1 MKIYSSSRLKT
12 IKLGAGEGKVIDK
25 ADSAVS
31 KIDLSWLAL
40 AAPVYHISPN
50 IDDYV
55 IVNTIITIS
64 DLPNRNGIAFPLTE
78 LVGFDEPPYNRL
90 AYEGWLK
97 APLFAE
103 HCFTGETLISTPE
116 GFKQISKIKV
126 GDEVYTHNKR
136 VRKVTQT
143 FNNGKKDTYCVDA
156 LGMIYPFCATANHPL
171 LVVDARQT
179 KYNKDFACKLINSKV
194 NKGLDPSET
203 IAKCYGV
210 SKSELNSVLVTGNVG
225 THMWSYLNE
234 PTTKLKPHWR
244 PVSDIYVGDYLVCPV
259 LIGGN
264 ISVDPNFAFLLGLYT
279 AEGSMHFHQ
288 KNKKID
294 LDSPSAVS
302 LTLGFNEA
310 KLMAKAVEC
319 CEALG
324 YDYKKIYCQAKSTAT
339 LSIKNDNF
347 AKACETLVGHYSSL
361 KCMKG
366 ELRQWNKES
375 ITQFLAGYISGDG
388 SITNGGR
395 LRCITSSRDL
405 AIDIQHALAFLGI
418 TASASGNEHWAGIY
432 TQNQFNKHF
441 RLKEFSS
448 LKASSVNDKNAQE
461 THAGKPRKNKGGK
474 PSRYMEGG
482 YCIGAANDELTSE
495 LRSSIVKNY
504 DVYNRAPRYTV
515 SGPRII
521 LRDGYILFP
530 ISAIYKN
537 PVKETVY
544 NLEVEEDHSYLA
556 SSIVAH
562 NCNEDCTKAKGVVLD
577 VSLRKVEGYGQGRLW
592 KVTGI
597 LAFDK
602 TKDPELAEK
611 IANGTINTYSM
622 GATADHF
629 TCSYCGEVC
638 TEAHCCAHIKSIDTV
653 NFSEV
658 KDVDGN
664 THLAFLN
671 AHGLSPIEV
680 SAVEDP
686 AWAPAL
692 STNILFNKAPSYKV
706 TLDKQDSKKSDDNDR
721 PSANEIIEHLSRISF
736 NNGY

>member
-12 IKLGAGEGKVIDK
+12 IKLGAGEAKVIDK

-103 HCFTGETLISTPE
+103 H
-116 GFKQISKIKV
+116 
-126 GDEVYTHNKR
+126 
-136 VRKVTQT
+136 
-143 FNNGKKDTYCVDA
+143 
-156 LGMIYPFCATANHPL
+156 
-171 LVVDARQT
+171 
-179 KYNKDFACKLINSKV
+179 
-194 NKGLDPSET
+194 
-203 IAKCYGV
+203 
-210 SKSELNSVLVTGNVG
+210 
-225 THMWSYLNE
+225 
-234 PTTKLKPHWR
+234 
-244 PVSDIYVGDYLVCPV
+244 
-259 LIGGN
+259 
-264 ISVDPNFAFLLGLYT
+264 
-279 AEGSMHFHQ
+279 
-288 KNKKID
+288 
-294 LDSPSAVS
+294 
-302 LTLGFNEA
+302 
-310 KLMAKAVEC
+310 
-319 CEALG
+319 
-324 YDYKKIYCQAKSTAT
+324 
-339 LSIKNDNF
+339 DN
-347 AKACETLVGHYSSL
+347 A
-361 KCMKG
+361 
-366 ELRQWNKES
+366 
-375 ITQFLAGYISGDG
+375 
-388 SITNGGR
+388 
-395 LRCITSSRDL
+395 
-405 AIDIQHALAFLGI
+405 
-418 TASASGNEHWAGIY
+418 
-432 TQNQFNKHF
+432 
-441 RLKEFSS
+441 
-448 LKASSVNDKNAQE
+448 
-461 THAGKPRKNKGGK
+461 
-474 PSRYMEGG
+474 
-482 YCIGAANDELTSE
+482 
-495 LRSSIVKNY
+495 
-504 DVYNRAPRYTV
+504 
-515 SGPRII
+515 
-521 LRDGYILFP
+521 
-530 ISAIYKN
+530 
-537 PVKETVY
+537 
-544 NLEVEEDHSYLA
+544 
-556 SSIVAH
+556 
-562 NCNEDCTKAKGVVLD
+562 DCTKAKGVVLD

-638 TEAHCCAHIKSIDTV
+638 TESHCCAHIKSIDTV

-692 STNILFNKAPSYKV
+692 STNILFNKAPNYKV
-706 TLDKQDSKKSDDNDR
+706 TLDKQDSKKSNDNDR